1 MKRLGILG
9 GMGSQASA
17 YFVNELVRQTPAKKD
32 QDHIPFVLLNA
43 CNVPDR
49 TTAIKAGNTTPVF
62 DAIRPYLDE
71 CIQLGV
77 DRFLMPCN
85 TVHCVYNDVVDYFQ
99 TKQANIHCYHMVDSV
114 MQHAKNKGIQS
125 ITLMA
130 TEGTMHSR
138 LFHDHHHG
146 VMINEPDSEQQ
157 GIITNLIHAKKSG
170 ANEDSNQEQFDALV
184 ATFLT
189 DSDAVILG
197 CTELPLYVKNNDP
210 RLLCPMQVQIQ
221 TIVSEIVLAG

>member
-1 MKRLGILG
+1 
-9 GMGSQASA
+9 
-17 YFVNELVRQTPAKKD
+17 
-32 QDHIPFVLLNA
+32 
-43 CNVPDR
+43 
-49 TTAIKAGNTTPVF
+49 
-62 DAIRPYLDE
+62 
-71 CIQLGV
+71 
-77 DRFLMPCN
+77 
-85 TVHCVYNDVVDYFQ
+85 
-99 TKQANIHCYHMVDSV
+99 MVDGV

-157 GIITNLIHAKKSG
+157 GIITNLIQAKKSG
-170 ANEDSNQEQFDALV
+170 ANEDASHQVQFDALV

-197 CTELPLYVKNNDP
+197 TELPLYVKNNDP

-221 TIVSEIVLAG
+221 TIVSEINFCRLNYAVNSILGLINSVS